1 MNTTRATFFR
11 ARVSSVYPNFV
22 FVAYGE
28 SVMLT
33 LHPAVTVLLA
43 LVMVTLFFFVP
54 VRIRRRTPFGLYDRM
69 KDRHSA
75 TRHKVTP

>member
-1 MNTTRATFFR
+1 MNITRATFSR

-33 LHPAVTVLLA
+33 LHPAVTVLPA
-43 LVMVTLFFFVP
+43 LVMVTRFFFVP
-54 VRIRRRTPFGLYDRM
+54 VWIRRRNLFGLYDRM
-69 KDRHSA
+69 KDRHSS
-75 TRHKVTP
+75 